1 MAIKDALGGLYQLAR
16 DLTGTD
22 RKEDPAASIGRTRT
36 YTGTALGPSS
46 DGSVLIQLD
55 SADVVSQDGT
65 DHVTVPTCP
74 SVLEGDRVMV
84 TSVNGTGTVSYV
96 PGEGDRQNAAI
107 AAANQ
112 AASEAQAV
120 AEAVGQH
127 FFADTNGIHVTT
139 EEEEPEGTHN
149 ILINSLGILL
159 RALTNN
165 LVSITSSAIAFFDG
179 LGNAASN
186 IIASFGASGATIGY
200 AAGQHLSI
208 DSNSVDIMQGNTVQS
223 TFSGSAVELGKDS
236 ISTEI
241 KMCAD
246 TGWITAQQ
254 IGPQQFLS
262 FSALDSVSLVTRTS
276 YPSQSLYSPTLS
288 LAAPYV
294 ENGTV
299 MNKSTIAENAD
310 VFNWNGVDVTKAQM
324 AAAINGWVVSTG
336 SNGDW
341 RWKVYRD
348 GTFDAWCRQ
357 GSTTSYQMTQSYYG
371 WYFSNQVNNW
381 YITGLSYSQ
390 IISIQFVPEF
400 PTVVM
405 VGTKQVN
412 NSANPPTFG
421 CWLMSPNSK
430 TESGR
435 VIVIVHGVI

>member
-65 DHVTVPTCP
+65 DHVTIPTCP

-139 EEEEPEGTHN
+139 EVDDPAGTHN

-159 RALTNN
+159 RAVTNN

-179 LGNAASN
+179 LGNAATN
-186 IIASFGASGATIGY
+186 IVASFGASGATIGY
-200 AAGQHLSI
+200 ASGQHLSI
-208 DSNSVDIMQGNTVQS
+208 DSDSVDIMNGGTVQS
-223 TFSGSAVELGKDS
+223 
-236 ISTEI
+236 
-241 KMCAD
+241 
-246 TGWITAQQ
+246 
-254 IGPQQFLS
+254 S
-262 FSALDSVSLVTRTS
+262 FSASSVSLGTNNSGAVVDFCGGECTIS
-276 YPSQSLYSPTLS
+276 YDALSDTLQIDADNNIILTNGNQSAEYMGMTK
-288 LAAPYV
+288 V
-294 ENGTV
+294 GGT
-299 MNKSTIAENAD
+299 TIAGMMASKYN
-310 VFNWNGVDVTKAQM
+310 FNGSQLTALQM
-324 AAAINGWVVSTG
+324 TQAVNKWVVSTG

-341 RWKVYRD
+341 RWQVYKD

-357 GSTTSYQMTQSYYG
+357 GSTTSYQITQSYYG

-390 IISIQFVPEF
+390 IISVQFVPEF

-435 VIVIVHGVI
+435 VIVIVHGII

>member
-74 SVLEGDRVMV
+74 SVLAGDRVMV

-107 AAANQ
+107 VTATQIAND
-112 AASEAQAV
+112 AKAIADAV
-120 AEAVGQH
+120 DQH

-139 EEEEPEGTHN
+139 EVDDPAGTHN

-159 RALTNN
+159 RAVTNN

-179 LGNAASN
+179 LGNAATN
-186 IIASFGASGATIGY
+186 IVASFGASGATIGY
-200 AAGQHLSI
+200 ASGQHLSI
-208 DSNSVDIMQGNTVQS
+208 DSDSVDIMNGGTVQS
-223 TFSGSAVELGKDS
+223 TFSGSSVELGKDS

-276 YPSQSLYSPTLS
+276 YPGQSLYSPTLS

-294 ENGTV
+294 ENGVV
-299 MNKSTIAENAD
+299 MNKSTIAQNAD
-310 VFNWNGVDVTKAQM
+310 VFNWNGTDVTKPQM
-324 AAAINGWVVSTG
+324 SAAINKWVVSTG
-336 SNGDW
+336 SQGDW
-341 RWKVYRD
+341 RWQVYKD

-357 GSTTSYQMTQSYYG
+357 GSTSSYTINNEYYG
-371 WYFSNQVNNW
+371 WYYSNQVNNW
-381 YITGLSYSQ
+381 IITGLSYSQ
-390 IISIQFVPEF
+390 IIHIEFSLEF
-400 PTVVM
+400 PTLTFA
-405 VGTKQVN
+405 GIKPVN
-412 NSANPPTFG
+412 NNASPPTFG
-421 CWLMSPNSK
+421 CWIMSPNMK

-435 VIVIVHGVI
+435 VCVWVHGII